1 MELIRYFNK
10 PENEIYVTRCAVK
23 LDSGMENHKK
33 PLGDKTA
40 NLVIGTKLSRLAPKS
55 IGLEYS
61 LGQMFYSN

>member
-33 PLGDKTA
+33 PLGDKRPI
-40 NLVIGTKLSRLAPKS
+40 LL
-55 IGLEYS
+55 
-61 LGQMFYSN
+61 